1 MIIRPLKAT
10 DWQIL
15 WQLQQQCFD
24 QGWSLASW
32 QEALGVDRTY
42 ALLAQQ
48 NQQKIGYL
56 VFRLTDD
63 VGDILSLGVIPSCR
77 RQGTAS
83 SLIRHMMELGKRE
96 KLKSFL
102 LEVSCKNLSAQ
113 KFYQSMGF
121 KLLSIR
127 PNYYY
132 NPPQE
137 PEDALVL
144 YYGVG

>member
-1 MIIRPLKAT
+1 MIIHPLKAT

-24 QGWSLASW
+24 QSWSLSSW
-32 QEALGVDRTY
+32 QQVLEVGGTY
-42 ALLAQQ
+42 ALLAQK

-56 VFRLTDD
+56 VFRLTDE
-63 VGDILSLGVIPSCR
+63 VGDILSLGVIPSYR

-83 SLIRHMMELGKRE
+83 CLIRHMMEWGKQE

-137 PEDALVL
+137 PEDAMVL
-144 YYGVG
+144 CYSV

>member
-1 MIIRPLKAT
+1 MIIHPLKAT

-24 QGWSLASW
+24 QSWSLSSW
-32 QEALGVDRTY
+32 QQVLEVGGTY
-42 ALLAQQ
+42 ALLAQK

-56 VFRLTDD
+56 VFRLTDE
-63 VGDILSLGVIPSCR
+63 VGDILSLGVIPSYR

-83 SLIRHMMELGKRE
+83 SLIRHMMEWGKQE

-137 PEDALVL
+137 PEDAMVL
-144 YYGVG
+144 CYSV